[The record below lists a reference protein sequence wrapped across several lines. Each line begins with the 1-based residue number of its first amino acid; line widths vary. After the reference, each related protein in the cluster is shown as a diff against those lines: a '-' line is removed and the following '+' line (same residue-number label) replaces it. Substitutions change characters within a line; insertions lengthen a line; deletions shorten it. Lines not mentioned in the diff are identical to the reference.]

1 MTFTVVNF
9 VAVDLYITGHYRKI
23 TPHGLMWDVG
33 FGTESLLN
41 IAVGIYAT
49 VNLGKLSC
57 CPAVEITYGPD
68 PPAKTKLQVLK
79 VFGIWYGM
87 TTVLCYLA
95 SIRVSY
101 YVSGNIPLQHHDGNG
116 QSIDDKVYRKQL
128 QRLLTLIYTAY
139 FIAKSVLLM
148 VVYDFYM
155 HGDITGQ
162 SPPTIY
168 NAAPPKRVVQQA
180 ILVQRVPDQPR
191 AVQSQPQAPQT
202 GENAG
207 EMAPTN
213 VAQGGT

>member
-68 PPAKTKLQVLK
+68 PPAK
-79 VFGIWYGM
+79 
-87 TTVLCYLA
+87 
-95 SIRVSY
+95 
-101 YVSGNIPLQHHDGNG
+101 IPLQHHDGNG